1 MNKQKRAILLVFA
14 ASLAVAN
21 TSVSGMKP
29 SSTQQKTPQRYQY
42 PSDCLN
48 DMLSEARRQRQAI
61 RIVGVHDALS
71 ARIVQQQHGLKV
83 LREQQETDDSSSTPS
98 SVVPVAPMGLFV
110 SGFGVSAARLGKPD
124 MSIVTRYE
132 QEDTARNIIQA
143 VSSSSSSSNFNP
155 PPVIV
160 DGDTGFGG
168 TSNVRETIRRMAA
181 TKAAAITIED
191 QVFPKKCTYMA
202 GSGINIVSRQDA
214 TDRIKTALAA
224 KQEAEEADGNRIS
237 VIARTDCRMGLG
249 LDEAIER
256 CLAFQE
262 LGADI
267 VYAENLQD
275 KDEYTTL
282 RKAMIGGGDAG
293 DLSSFSTS
301 DVAPMILAQFQTGK
315 EGQRLYPVD
324 EVSSMGYEITLY
336 GVTGLQA
343 TVSALESVAAEL
355 FNDDSGGI
363 VSSTPLSSLNEIKDV
378 VGFSDLDAFEQKY
391 GCT

>member
-1 MNKQKRAILLVFA
+1 MNNQKRAILLVFA
-14 ASLAVAN
+14 AFLAVAN
-21 TSVSGMKP
+21 TYVSGMKP

-83 LREQQETDDSSSTPS
+83 LREQQETDDSSSTSP
-98 SVVPVAPMGLFV
+98 SVVPVAPMGLLV

-124 MSIVTRYE
+124 MSIMTRYE

-143 VSSSSSSSNFNP
+143 VSSSSSDFNP

-202 GSGINIVSRQDA
+202 GSGINIVSKQDA

-237 VIARTDCRMGLG
+237 VIARTDCRMSLG

-275 KDEYTTL
+275 KDEYITL

-324 EVSSMGYEITLY
+324 EVSSMGYEMTLY

-355 FNDDSGGI
+355 FNDNSGGI

>member
-1 MNKQKRAILLVFA
+1 MNNQKNMILLVFVA
-14 ASLAVAN
+14 VLAVAN

-29 SSTQQKTPQRYQY
+29 SSTQRKPSQRYQY

-48 DMLSEARRQRQAI
+48 DMLSEARRQRQAV

-83 LREQQETDDSSSTPS
+83 LREQQETDSSSSSTS
-98 SVVPVAPMGLFV
+98 TSAVPVVPMGLFV

-143 VSSSSSSSNFNP
+143 VSSSSDFDP

-202 GSGINIVSRQDA
+202 GSGINIVSRKDA

-237 VIARTDCRMGLG
+237 VIARTDCRMALG

-267 VYAENLQD
+267 VYAENLQG
-275 KDEYTTL
+275 KDEYLTL

-293 DLSSFSTS
+293 YLSSFSTS

-315 EGQRLYPVD
+315 EGHRLYSVD
-324 EVSSMGYEITLY
+324 EASSMGYEMILY